1 MDSPRPWARSV
12 VSRPDATAIRHGTH
26 HLSYDELSRR
36 AAAIERLLDPALRE
50 RLLKEGRALGFQY
63 VALDLAR
70 VVEALDRLEPVER
83 FVDAVRAIAEESGA
97 P

>member
-1 MDSPRPWARSV
+1 MRS
-12 VSRPDATAIRHGTH
+12 
-26 HLSYDELSRR
+26 LSRDDR
-36 AAAIERLLDPALRE
+36 FPPEVVKELERLP
-50 RLLKEGRALGFQY
+50 GFRNIVIHGH

-83 FVDAVRAIAEESGA
+83 FVDAVRAIGEESGS